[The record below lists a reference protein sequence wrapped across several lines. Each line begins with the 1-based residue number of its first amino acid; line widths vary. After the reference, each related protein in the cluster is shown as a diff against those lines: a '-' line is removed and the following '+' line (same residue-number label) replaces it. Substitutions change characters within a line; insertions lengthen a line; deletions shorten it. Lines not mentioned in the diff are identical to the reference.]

1 MTHIPKTTASGTSL
15 VTPVLE
21 PHELAALLRSPDRR
35 TPTGA
40 RQIAKIHLMAQTG
53 TRLGETL
60 AIVPSDV
67 APEYWRVGAQLTRVM
82 VLRLR
87 APTTKGGRPRA
98 PLPLSPA
105 TAAAVAA
112 WISWRAHLGIA
123 PSAPLFCTVRNTAV
137 SRPGRAVN
145 PRQVRAELVRLAAR
159 ARLGRHVHP
168 HLLRHTALTSLY
180 DRTRD
185 LRLVQEVAGHAS
197 SATTERYTHVHPIAI
212 AAAMGALSL
221 PADAPP
227 QLALALAL

>member
-1 MTHIPKTTASGTSL
+1 MTHIPKTPLSGTSL
-15 VTPVLE
+15 HTPVLE

-40 RQIAKIHLMAQTG
+40 RQIAMLHLMAQCG

-60 AIVPSDV
+60 AIAPSDIG
-67 APEYWRVGAQLTRVM
+67 PEYWRMGGELSRVV

-87 APTTKGGRPRA
+87 PSTTKHRRPRA

-105 TAAAVAA
+105 TAEALRA
-112 WISWRAHLGIA
+112 WMGWRAHLGIA
-123 PSAPLFCTVRNTAV
+123 PGAALFCTVRSTAV
-137 SRPGRAVN
+137 SRPGRQVN

-159 ARLGRHVHP
+159 AAIGRHVHP

-197 SATTERYTHVHPIAI
+197 SSTTERYTHVHPVAI

-221 PADAPP
+221 PRDAPP
-227 QLALALAL
+227 QLALAL